1 MERKEILKRIEDI
14 REELAKDQ
22 FEIMCEKIM
31 EKKFHLHRSDRKFF
45 VKKIIEKFRK
55 RWILELELIL
65 EPILENQKQINMRF
79 LVEIDRLKNECL
91 SQKSKFSHKEKEDKD

>member
-22 FEIMCEKIM
+22 FEIMREKIM
-31 EKKFHLHRSDRKFF
+31 EKKFHLHRSNRKFLA
-45 VKKIIEKFRK
+45 KKIIEKFRK

-79 LVEIDRLKNECL
+79 LVEIDRLKNECT
-91 SQKSKFSHKEKEDKD
+91 SQKSKSSHKEKEGKD

>member
-31 EKKFHLHRSDRKFF
+31 EKKFHLHRSDRKFLA
-45 VKKIIEKFRK
+45 KKIIEKFRK
-55 RWILELELIL
+55 GLILELELIL
-65 EPILENQKQINMRF
+65 EPIMENQKQINMKF
-79 LVEIDRLKNECL
+79 LTEIDRLKNEWL
-91 SQKSKFSHKEKEDKD
+91 LKKPKSLHNEKEDKD